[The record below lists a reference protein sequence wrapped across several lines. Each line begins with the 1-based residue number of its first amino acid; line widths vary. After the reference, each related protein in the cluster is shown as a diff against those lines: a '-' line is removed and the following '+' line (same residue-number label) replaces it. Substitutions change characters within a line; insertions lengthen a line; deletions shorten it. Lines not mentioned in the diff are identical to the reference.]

1 MSIKLTDIKNI
12 ATIIKTKYGGN
23 LHHMNFVFCFKKSR
37 DSYFIFQEIQGMPIK
52 RIVYHESNNSVSLMA
67 SWSSWSNPFAMVA
80 DANFEKIAN
89 WKDLQDRSRPY
100 NSYIEIDGG
109 FNSINWKSVDK
120 ENKTEKKK
128 KHKDKTDAFV
138 EFRIDQID
146 KAVFNDDHFELYSPT
161 ISMVAFCSR
170 HRFPYG
176 FEDDGSEYEGV
187 SSITAPVY
195 PATSLGS
202 HSISSPT
209 IISWQGRS
217 FNITYPVSDNSPYG
231 EDMPLGS
238 SLSSTIGGPIDT
250 SSYWVKE
257 ESDEENREF
266 DVTVANYFLEERE
279 DDDGILDVGQ
289 REVDLY
295 FDD

>member
-12 ATIIKTKYGGN
+12 ATIVKTKYGGD

-52 RIVYHESNNSVSLMA
+52 RVVYHESNNSVSLVA

-109 FNSINWKSVDK
+109 FNSVDWKSVDR

-138 EFRIDQID
+138 EFRIDQVN
-146 KAVFNDDHFELYSPT
+146 KAIFDENSFELYSPT
-161 ISMVAFCSR
+161 ISLIAFRSR
-170 HRFPYG
+170 HRFPYS
-176 FEDDGSEYEGV
+176 FEDDGSEYEGGNY
-187 SSITAPVY
+187 SSPMVPY
-195 PATSLGS
+195 NSLP
-202 HSISSPT
+202 PT

-217 FNITYPVSDNSPYG
+217 FNITYSSHGQSVPLYEISPY
-231 EDMPLGS
+231 P
-238 SLSSTIGGPIDT
+238 GGVIDT

-266 DVTVANYFLEERE
+266 DIKVANYFLEEKE

-295 FDD
+295 FED